1 MNTDGSE
8 SIDGGSAS
16 EQTRILPSAESGG
29 VKTLLATIGDSE
41 QSLNRMSTPQLQ
53 QAAAEVA
60 DRPEAAAA
68 LRTLA
73 TGKVPPPPDD
83 EEDSASAVDVF
94 LDQLRDRTDEIQL
107 RYIIGRGGQ
116 GEVWEALQANLGRA
130 VAVKKITATG
140 ATEVEFFREA
150 ITSAQLDHPNI
161 VPIYDLGKI
170 RVRDTVVPCLTM
182 KQVRGSSWRTI
193 LKQERASPDF
203 KLSEIIP
210 RNLPILIAVINAISY
225 AHSKGVIH
233 RDLKPAQ
240 VMVGKFGEVFLLD
253 WGLAVCLD
261 RTPLGEETPREV
273 DRRKLCTMETA
284 SNPAGSPAY
293 MAPEQARMNTDGL
306 GYHTDIYL
314 IGAILYELVMG
325 FAPHAAD
332 TVGDALDLAIRNS
345 YLPLLPQTPPVL
357 ATLINRCLATAPG
370 DRPAS
375 AIEVREELERY
386 LSGAGK
392 RERAVGLVQSVLQK
406 TAHTNYDQLSACSRR
421 LAEAAQ
427 LWPEYEELPPARRHL
442 LRRFAEVATS
452 KGDFLLARL
461 QADRIDD
468 TALADEVRRTID
480 SAQEEAAAR
489 LPHPPLLTR
498 GRIGVFL
505 LGSVLI
511 AAAMWSFVQVGIE
524 GIRREVYLKVEAI
537 SAAAARQVSAAD
549 LRAVDKDRDQYTGTF
564 QRVFNQLTFYRLTN
578 DDVRY
583 IYTLKP
589 NFIKGPNKWITLVDA
604 DPLSVDIDGD
614 GKISNDEQGAPP
626 GNPYPY
632 GTEVM
637 REAFETKT
645 TRSSYLKDSWGS
657 FYSGF
662 TPVLDPRTQEPVA
675 LLGVDIPVE
684 RFEGKL
690 LTVQRTGLAIAL
702 LLELM
707 LIATCWAY
715 FEARRSLARVRQ
727 LEDALRKQNSELRGG
742 GVFLG

>member
-1 MNTDGSE
+1 MNPDASE
-8 SIDGGSAS
+8 SVDEVFAS
-16 EQTRILPSAESGG
+16 GQTRVVGAEEFGGIKTILTTP
-29 VKTLLATIGDSE
+29 GDSE
-41 QSLNRMSTPQLQ
+41 QTLNRMSVLQLR
-53 QAAAEVA
+53 QAAEEIA

-73 TGKVPPPPDD
+73 TGKVSPPPSD
-83 EEDSASAVDVF
+83 EKGSAAAVDVF

-107 RYIIGRGGQ
+107 RCIIGRGGQ
-116 GEVWEALQANLGRA
+116 GEVWEALQTNLGRA
-130 VAVKKITATG
+130 VAVKKITVSG

-170 RVRDTVVPCLTM
+170 RVRDQVVPCLTM
-182 KQVRGSSWRTI
+182 KQVRGASWRSI

-203 KLSEIIP
+203 NFPDIIP

-233 RDLKPAQ
+233 RDLKPDQ
-240 VMVGKFGEVFLLD
+240 VMVGSFGEVFLLD

-261 RTPLGEETPREV
+261 HTPLGEVPAREV
-273 DRRKLCTMETA
+273 DRRKLCMIETA

-293 MAPEQARMNTDGL
+293 MAPEQARMSTEGL

-325 FAPHAAD
+325 FAPHAAN

-345 YLPLLPQTPPVL
+345 YLPLLGQTPPEL
-357 ATLINRCLATAPG
+357 ADIINRCLATAPS

-375 AIEVREELERY
+375 ALEVREELERY
-386 LSGAGK
+386 LSGTGK
-392 RERAVGLVQSVLQK
+392 RERAASLVQSVVQK
-406 TAHTNYDQLSACSRR
+406 TTLADYDQLSASSRR

-427 LWPEYEELPPARRHL
+427 LWPECEELPAARRHL

-468 TALADEVRRTID
+468 GILAGEVRRTID
-480 SAQEEAAAR
+480 NAQDEAASR

-498 GRIGVFL
+498 GRIGTFL
-505 LGSVLI
+505 LGSGLI

-524 GIRREVYLKVEAI
+524 GIRREVYLKVEAV
-537 SAAAARQVSAAD
+537 SAAAARQVSVSD
-549 LRAVDKDRDQYTGTF
+549 LRAVDKERDQFTGSF
-564 QRVFNQLTFYRLTN
+564 QRVFNQLTFYRFSN
-578 DDVRY
+578 DDVRF

-589 NFIKGPNKWITLVDA
+589 DFAKGTNQWITLVDA

-614 GKISNDEQGAPP
+614 GKIADDEQGAPP

-645 TRSSYLKDSWGS
+645 TRSTFLEDSWGS

-662 TPVLDPRTQEPVA
+662 TPVLDPGTNEPVA
-675 LLGVDIPVE
+675 LLGVDVPVE
-684 RFEGKL
+684 RFKGKL
-690 LTVQRTGLAIAL
+690 LTVKRTGLGIAV

-715 FEARRSLARVRQ
+715 FEARRSLVRVRQ
-727 LEDALRKQNSELRGG
+727 LEEALRKQNSELRGG